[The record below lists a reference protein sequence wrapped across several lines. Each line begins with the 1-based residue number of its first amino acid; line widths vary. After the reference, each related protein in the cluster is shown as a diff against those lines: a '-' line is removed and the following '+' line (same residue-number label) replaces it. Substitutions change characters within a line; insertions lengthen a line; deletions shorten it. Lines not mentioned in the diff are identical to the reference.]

1 MWEWFT
7 KEGEL
12 KENYMEVAWRGTTMK
27 IPKQNL
33 LELKEYLELHDEIMH
48 VLQKMKEVNQPLST
62 RIVQPILKGVI

>member
-1 MWEWFT
+1 
-7 KEGEL
+7 
-12 KENYMEVAWRGTTMK
+12 MEATWHGTTMK

-33 LELKEYLELHDEIMH
+33 LELKEYLELHDEIMC